1 MNSNNSVAEELL
13 KGKTLQ
19 IYWYLL
25 SHGQSGIREIQKQ
38 LNIPSSSTVSYH
50 MNKLVTAG
58 LVSQNIKTDK
68 YLIKEEVKTGV
79 LGLYVKF
86 GGLLIPRMA
95 FYLSFSLT
103 FFILTLILI
112 LSRNTPL
119 RLEDLLFLVF
129 NSSISIIF
137 CFEAIRTYKMKPL

>member
-1 MNSNNSVAEELL
+1 MNSNSSVAEDLL

-58 LVSQNIKTDK
+58 LVSQNITTDK

-86 GGLLIPRMA
+86 GGRLIPRMA

-103 FFILTLILI
+103 FLISTLLLI
-112 LSRNTPL
+112 LSRDTPL
-119 RLEDLLFLVF
+119 RLEDLLFIVF
-129 NSSISIIF
+129 TSTISIIF
-137 CFEAIRTYKMKPL
+137 CFEVIRTYRMKPM

>member
-1 MNSNNSVAEELL
+1 MNSYKSVAEDLL

-50 MNKLVTAG
+50 MNKLVNAG
-58 LVSQNIKTDK
+58 LVLQNIKTDK
-68 YLIKEEVKTGV
+68 YYIKEEVKTGV

-103 FFILTLILI
+103 FLISTLLLVI
-112 LSRNTPL
+112 SRSLPL
-119 RLEDLLFLVF
+119 RLEDFLFLVF
-129 NSSISIIF
+129 NSLISIIF

>member
-1 MNSNNSVAEELL
+1 MNSKNSVAEELL

-58 LVSQNIKTDK
+58 LVSQNINTDK

-103 FFILTLILI
+103 FFISTLILI